1 MLGGSRGSC
10 GPGGRVNSFRPFHTP
25 VGSSRHQTASF
36 LPLSLPSF
44 QGSLKWALHTVLDR
58 MANVALGQCLGPIQL
73 FPASHGLFFEAMYVL
88 LFPTHSHH
96 KNV

>member
-1 MLGGSRGSC
+1 MDREGVLTPFVLSTLRLAA
-10 GPGGRVNSFRPFHTP
+10 PGIR
-25 VGSSRHQTASF
+25 QLLF

-58 MANVALGQCLGPIQL
+58 MANVAPGQCLGPIQL